1 MLSLFRAAAI
11 ALSLCLVLSA
21 SGQDTGKPKLS
32 ETIKGVIDQP
42 KYKTAHWGLYVVDA
56 RSGDVLLDHQSE
68 KLFAPASCT
77 KLFSVA
83 AAFDQLGADYRFHT
97 RLLHTGKLDEETK
110 VLKGNLI
117 LLASGDLT
125 MGGRT
130 LPDGTI
136 AFKDNDHTYANGG
149 IKGQLTDVD
158 PLTGLN
164 QIAKQI
170 AEKVKSIEGDVLI
183 DDRLFEKAE
192 GSGSGPGKLTPII
205 INDNVI
211 DFVITPHAEKGKL
224 AKVVHRPQ
232 GSAIQVDA
240 QVETISENQLVMGRN
255 EGTPW
260 RKNKPS
266 ITISSPSPGRY
277 VVRGEMPA
285 NHTPLVRVREV
296 DDAASHARSLLIDAL
311 ERAGV
316 KVKASTLG
324 SQSMESL
331 PTSEA
336 VGQLPM
342 VTELV
347 SAPLSEHA
355 RLILKVSHNL
365 HASTLPLI
373 VAAHHHQKSL
383 VQGLK
388 HQGASL
394 KKLGV
399 PMEGVSFGGG
409 AGGSRSD
416 YASPKATVALLQA
429 MAKRPDGAAYRHALP
444 IVGVDGTPAG
454 AVNADSPAKGKF
466 QAKTGTLTWNNGLTS
481 NDLMTSKAL
490 SGYGETAS
498 GRQVTFAFFVNNVP
512 VGEDGTSQAGRDLG
526 KLCELVYRSE

>member
-21 SGQDTGKPKLS
+21 SGQEPGNPKLS

-56 RSGDVLLDHQSE
+56 KSGDVLLDHQSE

-97 RLLHTGKLDEETK
+97 KLLHTGKLDDSTK
-110 VLKGNLI
+110 TLKGNLI
-117 LLASGDLT
+117 LVASGDLT

-170 AEKVKSIEGDVLI
+170 AEKVKIIEGDVLI

-211 DFVITPHAEKGKL
+211 DFVISPNAEVGKP
-224 AKVVHRPQ
+224 AKVVHRPE

-240 QVETISENQLVMGRN
+240 QVETISESQTAT
-255 EGTPW
+255 EGEKV

-266 ITISSPSPGRY
+266 IAISSPSAGRY
-277 VVRGEMPA
+277 VVRGVIPA

-296 DDAASHARSLLIDAL
+296 DDATSHARSLLIDAL
-311 ERAGV
+311 HREGV
-316 KVKASTLG
+316 KVKASTLA
-324 SQSMESL
+324 SQSNDSL

-336 VGQLPM
+336 VVSLSS

-347 SAPLSEHA
+347 SPPLSEHA

-373 VAAHHHQKSL
+373 VAARHQQRTL
-383 VQGLK
+383 GQGLK
-388 HQGASL
+388 HQAASL

-416 YASPKATVALLQA
+416 YASPKAAVTLLQA
-429 MAKRPDGAAYRHALP
+429 MAKRPDGVAYRHALP

-454 AVNADSPAKGKF
+454 AVDADSPAKGKF
-466 QAKTGTLTWNNGLTS
+466 QAKTGTLSWNNGLTG

-498 GRQVTFAFFVNNVP
+498 GRQVFFAFFVNNVP
-512 VGEDGTSQAGRDLG
+512 VGEDGTAQAGRDLG